1 VQRNSADY
9 RREKHSTLSP
19 HRAAMHA
26 IHLIRPAPPLREY
39 VRYYA
44 RREVRLYDAVVT
56 HPAPARAAPLLE
68 FNFGDPLRVLNLEPF
83 REFVSPRAVLV
94 GMKTHCRVHLQI
106 HGTLESFVILFQP
119 TGLHCLFSIPMY
131 ELTDQNFEAQ
141 SALGPMVSRL
151 EQRLGECST
160 FEQRARV
167 ANDFFLRRAL
177 KVRSFDGI
185 QAVAARILR
194 GGGDSRISALADTA
208 GLSIRQF
215 ERSFLQQVGM
225 RPKLFARIARFE
237 AALHSK
243 ARSAQKSWTDV
254 AYEFGYHDQMHMV
267 HDFEAFTGGTPT
279 SVLKQFEILFREQI
293 DAMRLR
299 RLPEKST
306 SDSRLIL

>member
-1 VQRNSADY
+1 
-9 RREKHSTLSP
+9 
-19 HRAAMHA
+19 MHV
-26 IHLIRPAPPLREY
+26 IRLIRPAPPLQEY

-44 RREVRLYDAVVT
+44 QREVRLYDAVVT
-56 HPAPARAAPLLE
+56 HPAAARAAPLLE

-119 TGLHCLFSIPMY
+119 SGLHCLFSIPMP
-131 ELTDQNFEAQ
+131 ELTDQNFDAH
-141 SALGPMVSRL
+141 SVLGAVVSRL
-151 EQRLGECST
+151 EQHLGECRT
-160 FEQRARV
+160 FEQRVQV
-167 ANDFFLRRAL
+167 ANDFFLGRAL
-177 KVRSFDGI
+177 KVRGFNGI
-185 QAVAARILR
+185 RAAATRILL
-194 GGGDSRISALADTA
+194 GGGESRISALADTA
-208 GLSIRQF
+208 ALSIRQF
-215 ERSFLQQVGM
+215 ERSFLQQIGM

-254 AYEFGYHDQMHMV
+254 AHEFGYHDQMHMV
-267 HDFEAFTGGTPT
+267 HDFEEFTGGTPT

-299 RLPEKST
+299 RLSGKST
-306 SDSRLIL
+306 SDARLIL

>member
-1 VQRNSADY
+1 
-9 RREKHSTLSP
+9 
-19 HRAAMHA
+19 MHV
-26 IHLIRPAPPLREY
+26 IRLIRPAPPLQEY

-44 RREVRLYDAVVT
+44 QREVRLHDAVVT

-68 FNFGDPLRVLNLEPF
+68 FNFGDPLRVLNLKPF

-119 TGLHCLFSIPMY
+119 SGLHCLFSIPMP
-131 ELTDQNFEAQ
+131 ELTDQNFDAH
-141 SALGPMVSRL
+141 SVLGPVVSRL
-151 EQRLGECST
+151 EQHLGECRT
-160 FEQRARV
+160 FEQRVHV
-167 ANDFFLRRAL
+167 ANDFFLGRAL
-177 KVRSFDGI
+177 KVRGFDGI
-185 QAVAARILR
+185 RAAATRILL
-194 GGGDSRISALADTA
+194 GGGESRISALADTA
-208 GLSIRQF
+208 ALSIRQF
-215 ERSFLQQVGM
+215 ERSFLQQIGM

-254 AYEFGYHDQMHMV
+254 AHEFGYHDQMHLV
-267 HDFEAFTGGTPT
+267 HDFEEFTGGTPT

-299 RLPEKST
+299 RLSEKST

>member
-1 VQRNSADY
+1 
-9 RREKHSTLSP
+9 
-19 HRAAMHA
+19 MHA
-26 IHLIRPAPPLREY
+26 IRLIRPAPPLQEF

-44 RREVRLYDAVVT
+44 QREVRIHDAVVT

-68 FNFGDPLRVLNLEPF
+68 FNFGDPLRVVHLEPF
-83 REFVSPRAVLV
+83 REFASPRAVLV

-119 TGLHCLFSIPMY
+119 TGLHSLFSIPGH
-131 ELTDQNFEAQ
+131 ELTDQNFDAH
-141 SALGPMVSRL
+141 SVLGPVVSWL
-151 EQRLGECST
+151 EQRLGECRT
-160 FEQRARV
+160 FEQRVHV
-167 ANDFFLRRAL
+167 ANEFFLPRAL
-177 KVRSFDGI
+177 KMSGFDGI
-185 QAVAARILR
+185 RATAARILF
-194 GGGDSRISALADTA
+194 GGGDSRISAMADTV

-215 ERSFLQQVGM
+215 ERNFLQQVGV

-254 AYEFGYHDQMHMV
+254 AHESGYHDQMHMV
-267 HDFEAFTGGTPT
+267 HDFEEFTGGTPT
-279 SVLKQFEILFREQI
+279 RVLKQFEILFREQI

-299 RLPEKST
+299 GLSEKST

>member
-1 VQRNSADY
+1 
-9 RREKHSTLSP
+9 
-19 HRAAMHA
+19 MHA
-26 IHLIRPAPPLREY
+26 IRLIRPAPPLQEY
-39 VRYYA
+39 LRYYA
-44 RREVRLYDAVVT
+44 QREARLHDAVLT

-106 HGTLESFVILFQP
+106 QGTLESFVVLFQP
-119 TGLHCLFSIPMY
+119 TGLHCLFSIPVH
-131 ELTDQNFEAQ
+131 ELTDQHFDAH
-141 SALGPMVSRL
+141 SVLGSMVSRL

-160 FEQRARV
+160 FEQRVQV
-167 ANDFFLRRAL
+167 ANDFFLRRML
-177 KVRSFDGI
+177 KVCGFDGI
-185 QAVAARILR
+185 RAAAARILL
-194 GGGDSRISALADTA
+194 GAGDSRISALADTA

-225 RPKLFARIARFE
+225 RPKLFARISRFE

-254 AYEFGYHDQMHMV
+254 AHEFGYHDQMHLV
-267 HDFEAFTGGTPT
+267 HDFEAFTGETPT

-299 RLPEKST
+299 SPSEKST

>member
-1 VQRNSADY
+1 
-9 RREKHSTLSP
+9 
-19 HRAAMHA
+19 MHA
-26 IHLIRPAPPLREY
+26 IRLIQPAPSLQEY

-44 RREVRLYDAVVT
+44 QRKARLHDAVLT

-68 FNFGDPLRVLNLEPF
+68 FNFGDPLRVLDLEPF

-106 HGTLESFVILFQP
+106 QGTLESFVILFQP
-119 TGLHCLFSIPMY
+119 TGLHCLFSIPMH
-131 ELTDQNFEAQ
+131 ELTDQNFDAH
-141 SALGPMVSRL
+141 SVLGPLVSRF
-151 EQRLGECST
+151 EQRLGECRT
-160 FEQRARV
+160 FEQRTQV

-177 KVRSFDGI
+177 EVHGFDGI
-185 QAVAARILR
+185 RAATARILQ
-194 GGGDSRISALADTA
+194 GGGDSRISALASTA

-215 ERSFLQQVGM
+215 ERSFLQQVGT

-237 AALHSK
+237 AALDTK

-254 AYEFGYHDQMHMV
+254 AHEFGYHDQMHMV
-267 HDFEAFTGGTPT
+267 HDFEEFTGGTPT

-299 RLPEKST
+299 GLSEKST

>member
-1 VQRNSADY
+1 
-9 RREKHSTLSP
+9 
-19 HRAAMHA
+19 MHA
-26 IHLIRPAPPLREY
+26 IRLIRPIPPLQEY

-44 RREVRLYDAVVT
+44 QREARLHDAVVT

-106 HGTLESFVILFQP
+106 QGALESFVVLFQP
-119 TGLHCLFSIPMY
+119 TGLHCLFSIPVH
-131 ELTDQNFEAQ
+131 ELTDEHFDAH
-141 SALGPMVSRL
+141 SMLGPMVSRL

-160 FEQRARV
+160 FEQRVQV

-177 KVRSFDGI
+177 KVSGFDGI
-185 QAVAARILR
+185 RAAAARILL
-194 GGGDSRISALADTA
+194 GGGDSRISALADNA

-237 AALHSK
+237 AALHGK

-254 AYEFGYHDQMHMV
+254 AQEFGYHDQMHLT
-267 HDFEAFTGGTPT
+267 HDFETFTGGTPT
-279 SVLKQFEILFREQI
+279 SVLKQFEVLFRKQI
-293 DAMRLR
+293 DAMQLR
-299 RLPEKST
+299 SLSEKST